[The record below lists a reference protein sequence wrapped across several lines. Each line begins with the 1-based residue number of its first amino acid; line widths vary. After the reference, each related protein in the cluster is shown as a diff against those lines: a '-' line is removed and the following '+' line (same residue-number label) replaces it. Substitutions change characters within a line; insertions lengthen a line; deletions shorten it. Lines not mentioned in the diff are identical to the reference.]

1 MNDVRKLVQDLKPV
15 FLMVSVQIAYSS
27 VNVLYKLAINDGMS
41 IRVVTAYRLMF
52 AVVFTSSLAL
62 IFERK
67 SRPKLTWRVLFMS
80 FFSGLFGASLFHNLF
95 LEALDLVSAT
105 FATAVYNLVP
115 AVTFILAI
123 LCGME
128 KLNVRTAAGKAKVM
142 GTIIGIGGSMLL
154 TFFKGQEINVKSFGT
169 NLLQKNEQVVALHT
183 DSGKKF
189 LGVLCGFGSCFSFA
203 LWLIIQ
209 SKMSKEYP
217 SHHSSTALMSLM
229 AAIQATAFALYVEK
243 DWSQWKLGSTIRI
256 LTVAYTA
263 IVASGLVV
271 IVIAWCVRMRGP
283 MFVSV
288 FNPLMLV
295 LVAVADSLMFGENL
309 YVGSVM
315 GAMLI
320 VGGLYM
326 VLWGKS
332 KEMKKANLSVSSEI
346 NQEHEATEVV
356 VMSTTINDDNCD
368 RVNNTDANCKSNIVA
383 KVLLHAPSGYFDAE
397 IPYDSFTEG

>member
-62 IFERK
+62 IFE
-67 SRPKLTWRVLFMS
+67 S
-80 FFSGLFGASLFHNLF
+80 ASLFHNLF

-243 DWSQWKLGSTIRI
+243 DWSQWKLGSSIRI

-383 KVLLHAPSGYFDAE
+383 KVS
-397 IPYDSFTEG
+397 

>member
-62 IFERK
+62 IFE
-67 SRPKLTWRVLFMS
+67 S
-80 FFSGLFGASLFHNLF
+80 
-95 LEALDLVSAT
+95 
-105 FATAVYNLVP
+105 
-115 AVTFILAI
+115 
-123 LCGME
+123 ME

-209 SKMSKEYP
+209 
-217 SHHSSTALMSLM
+217 
-229 AAIQATAFALYVEK
+229 
-243 DWSQWKLGSTIRI
+243 
-256 LTVAYTA
+256 A

-383 KVLLHAPSGYFDAE
+383 KVS
-397 IPYDSFTEG
+397 

>member
-15 FLMVSVQIAYSS
+15 LLMALVQVAYAS

-52 AVVFTSSLAL
+52 AVVFTFSLSL

-67 SRPKLTWRVLFMS
+67 SRPKLTWRVLFLS

-123 LCGME
+123 SCGIE
-128 KLNVRTAAGKAKVM
+128 KLNMQTAVGKAKVL
-142 GTIIGIGGSMLL
+142 GTIIGIGGSMVL
-154 TFFKGQEINVKSFGT
+154 TFFKGVEINVTTFRT
-169 NLLQKNEQVVALHT
+169 DLLHHNEQHVVTLHS
-183 DSGKKF
+183 DSGHKF
-189 LGVLCGFGSCFSFA
+189 MGVLCGFGSCFSFA

-217 SHHSSTALMSLM
+217 CHYSSTALMSLM

-243 DWSQWKLGSTIRI
+243 DWSQWKLGSSIRI
-256 LTVAYTA
+256 VTVVYTG

-271 IVIAWCVRMRGP
+271 IIIAWCVRMRGP

-288 FNPLMLV
+288 FNPVMLV
-295 LVAVADSLMFGENL
+295 LVAVADSFMLGENL
-309 YVGSVM
+309 YVGSVI
-315 GAMLI
+315 GAVLI
-320 VGGLYM
+320 VSGLYM

-332 KEMKKANLSVSSEI
+332 KEMKKVDQSSVSSEI
-346 NQEHEATEVV
+346 TQEHEATEVV
-356 VMSTTINDDNCD
+356 VMPTTINNGNSNCIK
-368 RVNNTDANCKSNIVA
+368 NANSNCESNA
-383 KVLLHAPSGYFDAE
+383 KVS
-397 IPYDSFTEG
+397 

>member
-1 MNDVRKLVQDLKPV
+1 MNDVWKLVQDLKPV
-15 FLMVSVQIAYSS
+15 LLMVLVQIAYSS
-27 VNVLYKLAINDGMS
+27 VNILYKLAINDGMS
-41 IRVVTAYRLMF
+41 IRVVTAYRLIF
-52 AVVFTSSLAL
+52 AVVFTFSLAL

-115 AVTFILAI
+115 AVTFILA
-123 LCGME
+123 LSCGLE
-128 KLNVRTAAGKAKVM
+128 KLNMRTPAGKAKVL

-154 TFFKGQEINVKSFGT
+154 TFFKGTEINVTTFRID
-169 NLLQKNEQVVALHT
+169 LLHQNDQVVTLHT
-183 DSGKKF
+183 DSGHKF
-189 LGVLCGFGSCFSFA
+189 LGVMCGFGSCFCFA

-243 DWSQWKLGSTIRI
+243 DWSQWKLRSSIRI
-256 LTVAYTA
+256 LTVAYTG

-271 IVIAWCVRMRGP
+271 IAIAWCVRMRGP

-295 LVAVADSLMFGENL
+295 LVAVADSLMLDENL
-309 YVGSVM
+309 YVGSVI
-315 GAMLI
+315 GAVLI
-320 VGGLYM
+320 VCGLYM

-332 KEMKKANLSVSSEI
+332 KEMKKVNQSVSSEI
-346 NQEHEATEVV
+346 TQELEATEVV
-356 VMSTTINDDNCD
+356 VLSTTINNDNSDCT
-368 RVNNTDANCKSNIVA
+368 NSTNANCKSNIVA
-383 KVLLHAPSGYFDAE
+383 KVS
-397 IPYDSFTEG
+397 

>member
-15 FLMVSVQIAYSS
+15 LLMALVQVAYAS

-52 AVVFTSSLAL
+52 AVVFTFSLSL

-67 SRPKLTWRVLFMS
+67 SRPKLTWRVLFLS

-123 LCGME
+123 SCGIE
-128 KLNVRTAAGKAKVM
+128 KLNMQTAVGKAKVL
-142 GTIIGIGGSMLL
+142 GTIIGIGGSMVL
-154 TFFKGQEINVKSFGT
+154 TFFKGVEINVTTFRT
-169 NLLQKNEQVVALHT
+169 DLLHHNEQHVVTLHS
-183 DSGKKF
+183 DSGHKF
-189 LGVLCGFGSCFSFA
+189 MGVLCGFGSCFSFA

-209 SKMSKEYP
+209 
-217 SHHSSTALMSLM
+217 
-229 AAIQATAFALYVEK
+229 
-243 DWSQWKLGSTIRI
+243 G
-256 LTVAYTA
+256 

-271 IVIAWCVRMRGP
+271 IIIAWCVRMRGP

-288 FNPLMLV
+288 FNPVMLV
-295 LVAVADSLMFGENL
+295 LVAVADSFMLGENL
-309 YVGSVM
+309 YVGSVI
-315 GAMLI
+315 GAVLI
-320 VGGLYM
+320 VSGLYM

-332 KEMKKANLSVSSEI
+332 KEMKKVDQSSVSSEI
-346 NQEHEATEVV
+346 TQEHEATEVV
-356 VMSTTINDDNCD
+356 VMPTTINNGNSNCIK
-368 RVNNTDANCKSNIVA
+368 NANSNCESNA
-383 KVLLHAPSGYFDAE
+383 KVS
-397 IPYDSFTEG
+397 

>member
-1 MNDVRKLVQDLKPV
+1 MNDAWKLVKDLKPV
-15 FLMVSVQIAYSS
+15 LLMVLVQIAYSS

-41 IRVVTAYRLMF
+41 VRVLTAYRLMF
-52 AVVFTSSLAL
+52 ALVFTFSLAL

-67 SRPKLTWRVLFMS
+67 SRPKLSWKVLFMS

-115 AVTFILAI
+115 AVTFIFAI
-123 LCGME
+123 FCGLE
-128 KLNVRTAAGKAKVM
+128 KLNMRTAGGKAKVM

-154 TFFKGQEINVKSFGT
+154 TFYKGQEINVKTFHTDILHQNG
-169 NLLQKNEQVVALHT
+169 QVVTLHT
-183 DSGKKF
+183 DSGHKF

-243 DWSQWKLGSTIRI
+243 DWSQWKLGSSIRI
-256 LTVAYTA
+256 LTVAYTG
-263 IVASGLVV
+263 IVASGIVV
-271 IVIAWCVRMRGP
+271 IAIAWCVRVRGP

-295 LVAVADSLMFGENL
+295 LVAVADSLMLDENL
-309 YVGSVM
+309 YVGSVI
-315 GAMLI
+315 GAVLI
-320 VGGLYM
+320 VCGLYM
-326 VLWGKS
+326 VLWGKN
-332 KEMKKANLSVSSEI
+332 KEMKKVNQSISSE
-346 NQEHEATEVV
+346 NTRELEATEVV
-356 VMSTTINDDNCD
+356 VVSTTINNDNSDCI
-368 RVNNTDANCKSNIVA
+368 NNTNTNCKSNIVA
-383 KVLLHAPSGYFDAE
+383 K
-397 IPYDSFTEG
+397 

>member
-1 MNDVRKLVQDLKPV
+1 MNEVWKVVQDLKPV
-15 FLMVSVQIAYSS
+15 LLMVLVQIAYSS

-41 IRVVTAYRLMF
+41 IRIVTAYRLMF
-52 AVVFTSSLAL
+52 AVVFTFSLAL

-67 SRPKLTWRVLFMS
+67 SRPKLTLRVLFMS
-80 FFSGLFGASLFHNLF
+80 FFSGLFGASLFHNLY

-123 LCGME
+123 SCGLE
-128 KLNVRTAAGKAKVM
+128 KLNVRNVGGKAKVL

-154 TFFKGQEINVKSFGT
+154 TFFKGQEINVKTFST
-169 NLLQKNEQVVALHT
+169 DLLHQNNQVVTLHT
-183 DSGKKF
+183 ADSGHKF
-189 LGVLCGFGSCFSFA
+189 LGVVCGFGSCFSFA

-229 AAIQATAFALYVEK
+229 AALQATGFALYVEK

-256 LTVAYTA
+256 ISVAYTGV
-263 IVASGLVV
+263 VASGLVV

-295 LVAVADSLMFGENL
+295 LVAVADSLMLGENL
-309 YVGSVM
+309 YVGSVI
-315 GAMLI
+315 GGVLI
-320 VGGLYM
+320 VCGLYM
-326 VLWGKS
+326 VLWGKG
-332 KEMKKANLSVSSEI
+332 KEMEKVNQSVPSEI
-346 NQEHEATEVV
+346 TQEHEATEVV
-356 VMSTTINDDNCD
+356 VMSTTINNDDS
-368 RVNNTDANCKSNIVA
+368 NTISNTIANCRSNIVA
-383 KVLLHAPSGYFDAE
+383 KVS
-397 IPYDSFTEG
+397 